1 MHQSFKPK
9 LQKGPRRELLFSVYS
24 IVSPPPATSISKMII
39 FKISK
44 SQWFFLVLLS
54 IVLQQ
59 EQQKYFFPHWKEI
72 IYCLSLIEKKIV
84 LEFWRGRKNLQQ
96 FCFKEEAAK
105 KNSRKSLFSNF
116 LPLLQKTDFSW
127 NFERSVGSCKMIL
140 S

>member
-59 EQQKYFFPHWKEI
+59 QQKYFFPHWKEI

-84 LEFWRGRKNLQQ
+84 LEFWRGRKNLQH

-105 KNSRKSLFSNF
+105 KIRGSRFFQISCLCCKKLISVETL
-116 LPLLQKTDFSW
+116 KG
-127 NFERSVGSCKMIL
+127 RSEAGKWF
-140 S
+140 